1 MRIDKLREFR
11 EDLHDFIGTLA
22 AGRHDDDIGLSLLG
36 NGVLEHGLAAAER
49 PGDKARTALGDGIE
63 RIDDTNACLHDLE
76 RPGLLLVTLD
86 GDLDGPFLCH
96 GHINILAVFAG
107 EDCDDLVYV
116 VLSGFYDGFDG
127 IFTLEGERYHD
138 FVGKPAFLD
147 FSEPVGGD
155 DLVAGLCDGDKVPC
169 LFVIQ
174 WVSVFPSLEEDL
186 LHGREVVLE
195 AVVDA

>member
-22 AGRHDDDIGLSLLG
+22 AGRHDDDVGLSLLG
-36 NGVLEHGLAAAER
+36 NGVLEHGLAATER

-76 RPGLLLVTLD
+76 WPRLLLVTLD
-86 GDLDGPFLCH
+86 GDLDRPFLGH
-96 GHINILAVFAG
+96 GHFDVLAVFAG
-107 EDCDDLVYV
+107 EDCNGLVDV
-116 VLSGFYDGFDG
+116 VLSGLDYGFDG

-138 FVGKPAFLD
+138 LVGEPAFLD

-155 DLVAGLCDGDKVPC
+155 DLVARLCDVGRP
-169 LFVIQ
+169 
-174 WVSVFPSLEEDL
+174 PSW
-186 LHGREVVLE
+186 
-195 AVVDA
+195 